1 MLNQQKLMDLVKKR
15 SSTLVSSSRNFLR
28 RLDPSAT
35 QDSTDLNTYDESILQ
50 QGRFWMRTVTW
61 TLIGT
66 SVFGVAWLALARTEE
81 IVVAPGQLEPIGSVQ
96 DIQMPLGGVVDQIL
110 VAEGDTVKAGQVLM
124 KLDTEASE
132 EQRNSLEKTIKLKQE
147 QLLLKQEEKRNYM
160 QVNQEEVKILEGN
173 LVLQAEILERYE
185 QLEAV
190 GAFSEVQ
197 YLNQQNI
204 VAETRGKLMQTK
216 AERLRQIAL
225 LDQQTAQLKSELA
238 DLNGRLVE
246 SKVTLR
252 YQQLR
257 SPVDGVVFDLKPTSR
272 GFTAQSTQTVMKVVP
287 IGSLEAKVEV
297 PSNKIGFVKV
307 PMGCPEKRDACM
319 NADISIDSFPSS
331 DFGVLKGKVTRIGS
345 DALEPDP
352 QEQRQNSAFRAIQL
366 DDQQLKLKTGSS
378 LPLQLGMSLTA
389 NIKLRKVSYL
399 QLLLG
404 EFRTRLNRCSV
415 SEFVRILFVHRTF
428 WAVRPYHSSSSS
440 AGPAPTRC
448 SGH

>member
-1 MLNQQKLMDLVKKR
+1 MKMNPQKVTALVKQG
-15 SSTLVSSSRNFLR
+15 SSNLVNTSRDFLR
-28 RLDPSAT
+28 RFDPGAP
-35 QDSTDLNTYDESILQ
+35 QDASDLTIYDESILQ

-61 TLIGT
+61 ALIGST
-66 SVFGVAWLALARTEE
+66 VFGVAWLAFARTEE
-81 IVVAPGQLEPIGSVQ
+81 IVVAPGKLEPIGSVQ
-96 DIQMPLGGVVDQIL
+96 DIQMPVGGVADQIL
-110 VAEGDTVKAGQVLM
+110 VKEGDRVKAGQVLM

-132 EQRNSLEKTIKLKQE
+132 ELRNSLEKTIKLKQE
-147 QLLLKQEEKRNYM
+147 QLTLKEEEKRNTM
-160 QVNQEEVKILEGN
+160 QMNQEEVLMLENN
-173 LVLQAEILERYE
+173 LALQVEILERYE
-185 QLEAV
+185 QLQAA

-204 VAETRGKLMQTK
+204 VAETRGKLMQSK
-216 AERLRQIAL
+216 SERLRQIAL

-246 SKVTLR
+246 SRVTLR

-272 GFTAQSTQTVMKVVP
+272 GFTAQSTQTVMKLVP
-287 IGSLEAKVEV
+287 MGSLEAKVEV
-297 PSNKIGFVKV
+297 PSNKIGFVQV
-307 PMGCPEKRDACM
+307 PKGCPEDRDACM
-319 NADISIDSFPSS
+319 SADISIDSFPST

-352 QEQRQNSAFRAIQL
+352 QEQRQELSFPVTIQL

-378 LPLQLGMSLTA
+378 LPLQVGMSLTA

-404 EFRTRLNRCSV
+404 EFQDKAESLQRL
-415 SEFVRILFVHRTF
+415 
-428 WAVRPYHSSSSS
+428 
-440 AGPAPTRC
+440 
-448 SGH
+448 

>member
-1 MLNQQKLMDLVKKR
+1 MKMNPQKVTALVRQGSSNLVTTSRDL
-15 SSTLVSSSRNFLR
+15 LR
-28 RLDPSAT
+28 RFDPGASQNA
-35 QDSTDLNTYDESILQ
+35 TDLTTYDESILQ

-61 TLIGT
+61 ALIGST
-66 SVFGVAWLALARTEE
+66 VFGVAWLALARTEE
-81 IVVAPGQLEPIGSVQ
+81 IVVASGQLEPIGSVQ
-96 DIQMPLGGVVDQIL
+96 DIQMPVGGVADQIL
-110 VAEGDTVKAGQVLM
+110 VQEGDRVKAGQVLM

-147 QLLLKQEEKRNYM
+147 QLTLKQEEKRNTIQM
-160 QVNQEEVKILEGN
+160 NQAEVAMLENN
-173 LVLQAEILERYE
+173 LALQAEILGRYE
-185 QLEAV
+185 QLRAA

-197 YLNQQNI
+197 YLHQQNI
-204 VAETRGKLMQTK
+204 VAETRGKLMQSK
-216 AERLRQIAL
+216 AERLRQTAL

-287 IGSLEAKVEV
+287 MGSLEAKVEV
-297 PSNKIGFVKV
+297 PSNKIGFVQV
-307 PMGCPEKRDACM
+307 PLDCPEDRAACM
-319 NADISIDSFPSS
+319 SADISIDSFPSS

-352 QEQRQNSAFRAIQL
+352 QQQRQELSFPVTIQL
-366 DDQQLKLKTGSS
+366 DDQQLKLKSGSS
-378 LPLQLGMSLTA
+378 LPLQVGMSLTA

-404 EFRTRLNRCSV
+404 EFQDKAESLQRL
-415 SEFVRILFVHRTF
+415 
-428 WAVRPYHSSSSS
+428 
-440 AGPAPTRC
+440 
-448 SGH
+448 

>member
-1 MLNQQKLMDLVKKR
+1 MKMNPQKVTALVRQGSSNLVATSLDL
-15 SSTLVSSSRNFLR
+15 LR
-28 RLDPSAT
+28 RFDPGASQNA
-35 QDSTDLNTYDESILQ
+35 TDLTTYDESILQ

-61 TLIGT
+61 ALIGST
-66 SVFGVAWLALARTEE
+66 VFGVAWLALARTEE
-81 IVVAPGQLEPIGSVQ
+81 IVVALGQLEPIGSVQ
-96 DIQMPLGGVVDQIL
+96 DIQMPVGGVADQIL
-110 VAEGDTVKAGQVLM
+110 VQEGDRVKAGQVLM

-147 QLLLKQEEKRNYM
+147 QLTLKQEEKRNTIQM
-160 QVNQEEVKILEGN
+160 NQAEVAMLENN
-173 LVLQAEILERYE
+173 LALQAEILGRYE
-185 QLEAV
+185 QLRAA

-197 YLNQQNI
+197 YLHQQNI
-204 VAETRGKLMQTK
+204 VAETRGKLMQSK
-216 AERLRQIAL
+216 AERLRQTAL

-287 IGSLEAKVEV
+287 MGSLEAKVEV
-297 PSNKIGFVKV
+297 PSNKIGFVQV
-307 PMGCPEKRDACM
+307 PQGCPDDRDACM

-352 QEQRQNSAFRAIQL
+352 QGQRQELSFPVTIQL
-366 DDQQLKLKTGSS
+366 DDQQLKLKAGSS
-378 LPLQLGMSLTA
+378 LPLQVGMSLTA
-389 NIKLRKVSYL
+389 NNKLRKVSYL
-399 QLLLG
+399 RLLLG
-404 EFRTRLNRCSV
+404 EFQDKAESLQRL
-415 SEFVRILFVHRTF
+415 
-428 WAVRPYHSSSSS
+428 
-440 AGPAPTRC
+440 
-448 SGH
+448 

>member
-1 MLNQQKLMDLVKKR
+1 MKMNPQKVTALVKQG
-15 SSTLVSSSRNFLR
+15 SSNLVTTSRDFLR
-28 RLDPSAT
+28 RFDPGAPHDAT
-35 QDSTDLNTYDESILQ
+35 ALNTYDESILQ

-61 TLIGT
+61 ALIGST
-66 SVFGVAWLALARTEE
+66 GFGVAWLAFARTEE
-81 IVVAPGQLEPIGSVQ
+81 VVVAPGKLEPIGSVQ
-96 DIQMPLGGVVDQIL
+96 DIQMPVGGVADQIL
-110 VAEGDTVKAGQVLM
+110 VQEGDQVKAGQVLM

-147 QLLLKQEEKRNYM
+147 QLTLKQEEKRNTIQM
-160 QVNQEEVKILEGN
+160 NQAEVTMLENNLALQAKILG
-173 LVLQAEILERYE
+173 RYE
-185 QLEAV
+185 QLRAA

-197 YLNQQNI
+197 YLHQQNI
-204 VAETRGKLMQTK
+204 VAETRGKLMQSK
-216 AERLRQIAL
+216 AERLRQTAL

-257 SPVDGVVFDLKPTSR
+257 SSVDGVVFDLKPTSR

-287 IGSLEAKVEV
+287 MGSLEAKVEV
-297 PSNKIGFVKV
+297 PSNKIGFVQV
-307 PMGCPEKRDACM
+307 PLDCPEDRAACM
-319 NADISIDSFPSS
+319 SADISIDSFPSS

-352 QEQRQNSAFRAIQL
+352 QQQRQELSFPVTIQL
-366 DDQQLKLKTGSS
+366 DDQQLKLKSGSS
-378 LPLQLGMSLTA
+378 LPLQVGMSLTA

-404 EFRTRLNRCSV
+404 EFQDKAESLQRL
-415 SEFVRILFVHRTF
+415 
-428 WAVRPYHSSSSS
+428 
-440 AGPAPTRC
+440 
-448 SGH
+448 

>member
-1 MLNQQKLMDLVKKR
+1 MKMNPQTLTTLVKQG
-15 SSTLVSSSRNFLR
+15 SSNLLATSRDFFR
-28 RLDPSAT
+28 RFDPGVT
-35 QDSTDLNTYDESILQ
+35 QDATRLETYDESILQ

-66 SVFGVAWLALARTEE
+66 TVFGVGWLALARTEE

-96 DIQMPLGGVVDQIL
+96 DIQMPVGGVADQIL
-110 VAEGDTVKAGQVLM
+110 VKEGDRVKAGQVLM

-132 EQRNSLEKTIKLKQE
+132 EQLNSLEKTIKLKKE
-147 QLLLKQEEKRNYM
+147 QLTLKEEEKRNYL
-160 QVNQEEVKILEGN
+160 QVNREEVLMLERN
-173 LVLQAEILERYE
+173 LVLQAEILERFE
-185 QLEAV
+185 QLEAA
-190 GAFSEVQ
+190 GAYSEVQ
-197 YLNQQNI
+197 SLSQQNT
-204 VAETRGKLMQTK
+204 VAEIRGRLMQSK
-216 AERLRQIAL
+216 ANRLRQVAL

-246 SKVTLR
+246 TKVTLR

-257 SPVDGVVFDLKPTSR
+257 SPVDGVVFDLKPTSS

-287 IGSLEAKVEV
+287 MGSLEAKVEV
-297 PSNKIGFVKV
+297 PSNKIGFVQV
-307 PMGCPEKRDACM
+307 PPGCPEKRDACM

-352 QEQRQNSAFRAIQL
+352 QEQRQELSFPVTIQL

-378 LPLQLGMSLTA
+378 LPLQVGMSLTA

-404 EFRTRLNRCSV
+404 EFQDKAESLQRL
-415 SEFVRILFVHRTF
+415 
-428 WAVRPYHSSSSS
+428 
-440 AGPAPTRC
+440 
-448 SGH
+448 

>member
-1 MLNQQKLMDLVKKR
+1 MKMNPNNLTSLVKQG
-15 SSTLVSSSRNFLR
+15 SSNLVASSRDFLR
-28 RLDPSAT
+28 RFDPGAT
-35 QDSTDLNTYDESILQ
+35 QDASQLETYDESILQ

-66 SVFGVAWLALARTEE
+66 TVFGVGWLALARTEE

-96 DIQMPLGGVVDQIL
+96 DIQMPVGGVADQIL
-110 VAEGDTVKAGQVLM
+110 VKEGDQVKAGQVLM

-132 EQRNSLEKTIKLKQE
+132 EQRNSLEKTIKLKKE
-147 QLLLKQEEKRNYM
+147 QLTLKEEEKRNTM
-160 QVNQEEVKILEGN
+160 QVNQEEVEMLENN
-173 LVLQAEILERYE
+173 LALHSEILQRYE
-185 QLEAV
+185 QLEQA

-204 VAETRGKLMQTK
+204 VAETRGKLMQMK
-216 AERLRQIAL
+216 ADRLRQIAQ

-246 SKVTLR
+246 TKVTLR
-252 YQQLR
+252 YQQLK

-287 IGSLEAKVEV
+287 MGSLEAKVEV
-297 PSNKIGFVKV
+297 PSNKIGFVQV
-307 PMGCPEKRDACM
+307 PQDCPEKRDACM

-352 QEQRQNSAFRAIQL
+352 QEQRQELSFPVTIQL
-366 DDQQLKLKTGSS
+366 DDQQLKLKSGAS
-378 LPLQLGMSLTA
+378 LPLQVGMSLTA

-404 EFRTRLNRCSV
+404 EFQDKAESLQRL
-415 SEFVRILFVHRTF
+415 
-428 WAVRPYHSSSSS
+428 
-440 AGPAPTRC
+440 
-448 SGH
+448 

>member
-1 MLNQQKLMDLVKKR
+1 MKMNPQKVTTLVKQ
-15 SSTLVSSSRNFLR
+15 SSSNLVATSRDFLR
-28 RLDPSAT
+28 RFDPEDP
-35 QDSTDLNTYDESILQ
+35 QDATDLTTYDESILQ

-61 TLIGT
+61 ALIGST
-66 SVFGVAWLALARTEE
+66 GFGVAWLAFARTEE
-81 IVVAPGQLEPIGSVQ
+81 VVVAPGKLEPIGSVQ
-96 DIQMPLGGVVDQIL
+96 DIQMPVGGVADQIL
-110 VAEGDTVKAGQVLM
+110 VQEGDRVKAGQVLM

-147 QLLLKQEEKRNYM
+147 QLTLKQEEKRNTIQM
-160 QVNQEEVKILEGN
+160 NQAEVAMLENN
-173 LVLQAEILERYE
+173 LALQAEILGRYE
-185 QLEAV
+185 QLRAA

-197 YLNQQNI
+197 YLHQQNI
-204 VAETRGKLMQTK
+204 VAETRGKLMQSK

-287 IGSLEAKVEV
+287 MGSLEAKVEV
-297 PSNKIGFVKV
+297 PSNKIGFVQV
-307 PMGCPEKRDACM
+307 PLDCPEDRAACM
-319 NADISIDSFPSS
+319 SADISIDSFPSS

-352 QEQRQNSAFRAIQL
+352 QQQRQELSFPVTIQL
-366 DDQQLKLKTGSS
+366 DDQQLKLKSGSS
-378 LPLQLGMSLTA
+378 LPLQVGMSLTA

-404 EFRTRLNRCSV
+404 EFQDKAESLQRL
-415 SEFVRILFVHRTF
+415 
-428 WAVRPYHSSSSS
+428 
-440 AGPAPTRC
+440 
-448 SGH
+448 